1 MSLSHAP
8 TVDELLADG
17 LVQAVMQADRVEP
30 AELRTLLSGVADRIA
45 RGRQS
50 EPKALRFFATPRLE
64 RRPDRRRRERSGAR
78 PARACRR
85 GLRRRAL
92 LLILH

>member
-17 LVQAVMQADRVEP
+17 LVQAIMQADRVAP

-50 EPKALRFFATPRLE
+50 EPKALRFFTTPRLE
-64 RRPDRRRRERSGAR
+64 RRSNPDDASAL
-78 PARACRR
+78 ARALPAPVAEACLA
-85 GLRRRAL
+85 GLCC
-92 LLILH
+92 